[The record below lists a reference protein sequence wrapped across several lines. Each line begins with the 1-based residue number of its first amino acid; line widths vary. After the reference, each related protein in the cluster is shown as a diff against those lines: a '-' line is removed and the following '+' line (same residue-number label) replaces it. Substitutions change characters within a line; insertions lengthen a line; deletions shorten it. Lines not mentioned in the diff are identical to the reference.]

1 MRQARRMRSA
11 CAALAVAAGAA
22 LCAVPAFAAG
32 PPLRVVSLNLCTDQM
47 AMLIAGEGQLYSVS
61 DLAVDPHSAVLVD
74 EARKYA
80 LNHGLAEEIFLMR
93 PDLVLAG
100 TYTTRATVDLLRRL
114 GIRVEEFAPENSFDD
129 IRAGFRRMGD
139 LLGRRA
145 RADELMAEMDRA
157 LAALRAHPRPDVTVA
172 AWEPNSYTSGAG
184 TLGDAIIGAAGLT
197 NIAGR
202 LGLTGMAKL
211 PLELLI
217 LSRPDMVAGENPQF
231 ASHSVAQD
239 NFVHPAFRAA
249 VADAVSVPL
258 PARLTICG
266 GPFTVEAARLLR
278 QAAAAI
284 PERR

>member
-11 CAALAVAAGAA
+11 CAALAVAAGAG

-32 PPLRVVSLNLCTDQM
+32 PPRRVVSLNLCTDQM
-47 AMLIAGEGQLYSVS
+47 AMLIAGEGQLHSVS

-129 IRAGFRRMGD
+129 IRDGFRRMGD
-139 LLGRRA
+139 LLGRRK
-145 RADELMAEMDRA
+145 RAEELVAEMDRE
-157 LAALRAHPRPDVTVA
+157 LAGLRAWD
-172 AWEPNSYTSGAG
+172 PNSSASGPG
-184 TLGDAIIGAAGLT
+184 TRVDAIIGAAGLP

-249 VADAVSVPL
+249 VRGAVSVPL

-266 GPFTVEAARLLR
+266 GPFTVEAARMLR
-278 QAAAAI
+278 QAAATI